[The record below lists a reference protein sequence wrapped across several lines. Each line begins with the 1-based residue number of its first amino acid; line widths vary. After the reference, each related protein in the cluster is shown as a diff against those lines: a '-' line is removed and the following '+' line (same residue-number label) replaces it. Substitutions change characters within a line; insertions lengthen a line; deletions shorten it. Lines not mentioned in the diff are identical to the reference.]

1 MYYCAHVLLLAVD
14 VDMELFAGLSV
25 CRGAT
30 YHLSFFLPLVI
41 ASWRA
46 VGGVWFLCTTSRVF
60 SLRQVA
66 WRP

>member
-1 MYYCAHVLLLAVD
+1 MFYCAHVLLLAVD

-30 YHLSFFLPLVI
+30 YHLSFLPLVI

-46 VGGVWFLCTTSRVF
+46 VGVWFLCTTRRELS
-60 SLRQVA
+60 
-66 WRP
+66 WGP